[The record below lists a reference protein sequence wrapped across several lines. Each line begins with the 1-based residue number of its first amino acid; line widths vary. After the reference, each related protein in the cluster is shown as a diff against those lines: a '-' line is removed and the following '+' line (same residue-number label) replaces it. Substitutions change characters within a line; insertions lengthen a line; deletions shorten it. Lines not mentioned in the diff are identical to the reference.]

1 MDIEAWLQGLGLER
15 YVSAFRDNE
24 IDWEVLPKL
33 TSEDLRDIGVA
44 AVGHRRKLLDAIAG
58 LGASASAA
66 DVSTPPAETTATL
79 APKGDAERRQL
90 TVMFCD
96 LVGSTALSA
105 RLDPEDLREVIAA
118 YHRAVADIVKSF
130 DGFVAKYMGDGVLV
144 YFGYPRA
151 HEDDA
156 ERAVRAGLGL
166 IDAVG
171 RLDAKSGK
179 LQARVGI
186 ATGLVV
192 VGDLI
197 GEGSAQEQSV
207 VGETP
212 NLAARLQ
219 ALAESGAIVIAADTR
234 RLVGDLFEYGDLG
247 AVEVKG
253 ISAPVP
259 AWQVLRP
266 RAVASRFEALHP
278 AELTPLVG
286 REEEIELL
294 LRRWQ
299 RAKSGDGQVVLL
311 CGEPG
316 IGKSRM
322 ATVLLEKVQSE
333 PHSRLRYFCSA
344 YYTESALHPTIGQL
358 EHAACFERDDSLAA
372 KLDKL
377 RALLTRTTAIAEE
390 IALLAELLSLPIDAD
405 AGVHRLT
412 PQQKKER
419 TFTTLVRQLGA
430 LAREAPVLMLFED
443 AHWADP
449 SSCELL
455 DRVVEH
461 VANLPVLL
469 VITFRPEYL
478 PPWAGLPHVT
488 SLTLNRLNQRE
499 GAALVERIASDE
511 ALSPATVN
519 EIVERTDGVPLFI
532 EELTKAVLETGANEA
547 GKRRILSAVP
557 GLSVA
562 IPATLQASL
571 LSRLDRLGAAAK
583 QVAQIGA
590 AIGREFPYELLA
602 AVSQRSESDLR
613 QSLSQLVNS
622 GLIFARGA
630 PPHASYLFRHALIQ
644 DTAYGA
650 LLRAPRRTL
659 HGRIAGLLSASS
671 GDETMPEIVARHFEA
686 ADQPAEAIEY
696 WRKAGER
703 AVHRAA
709 NREAIEHYRHALS
722 LLDAQA
728 ASERRWRA
736 ELAVLSQLVPVLM
749 AIYGW
754 SASEVGAAVDRATE
768 VAGRLR
774 GSSDLAPTLGALY
787 LFHQSRGRFD
797 RADEVS
803 DELFRIARELSDPEI
818 MLLAHHTQW
827 GSRIF
832 LARYAD
838 AVQHASAGLALY
850 DEERCAHH
858 RHIYAGHDPA
868 ICALLTTA
876 TARWMLGYP
885 DQSAHFADE
894 SVSLARKLRHAPSL
908 AHSLTYVCD
917 SVIMRGDIARVIAIA
932 TEILQLSDEHGFV
945 QARAVALT
953 FLGWALAF
961 STEKAEAMV
970 RLEEGLNI
978 WDRMGA
984 VINLPRSLCLM
995 AEACMRAGR
1004 YTEGLAHIDRAL
1016 HVASRSREEWYT
1028 PRLYQVRAE
1037 ILINVRGPGDD
1048 GVEENLRHA
1057 LAVARQHDARG
1068 WELKAATTLARLWH
1082 DGGRPQQ
1089 ARALLSSIYNWF
1101 TEGFDTPDLKE
1112 AKALLNE
1119 LT

>member
-1 MDIEAWLQGLGLER
+1 MPNQ
-15 YVSAFRDNE
+15 SSC
-24 IDWEVLPKL
+24 KL
-33 TSEDLRDIGVA
+33 
-44 AVGHRRKLLDAIAG
+44 
-58 LGASASAA
+58 
-66 DVSTPPAETTATL
+66 
-79 APKGDAERRQL
+79 
-90 TVMFCD
+90 
-96 LVGSTALSA
+96 
-105 RLDPEDLREVIAA
+105 
-118 YHRAVADIVKSF
+118 
-130 DGFVAKYMGDGVLV
+130 
-144 YFGYPRA
+144 
-151 HEDDA
+151 
-156 ERAVRAGLGL
+156 
-166 IDAVG
+166 
-171 RLDAKSGK
+171 
-179 LQARVGI
+179 RVGI

-219 ALAESGAIVIAADTR
+219 ALAELGAIVIAADTR

-247 AVEVKG
+247 AVEVNG

-316 IGKSRM
+316 VGKSRM
-322 ATVLLEKVQSE
+322 ATVLLEKLQSE

-344 YYTESALHPTIGQL
+344 YYTESALHPIIGQL

-390 IALLAELLSLPIDAD
+390 IALFAELLSLPIDAD

-488 SLTLNRLNQRE
+488 SLTLSRLNQRE
-499 GAALVERIASDE
+499 GAALVERIANDE

-562 IPATLQASL
+562 VPATLQASL

-590 AIGREFPYELLA
+590 AVGREFPYELLA

-644 DTAYGA
+644 DTAYGT

-659 HGRIAGLLSASS
+659 HGRIAGLLS
-671 GDETMPEIVARHFEA
+671 R
-686 ADQPAEAIEY
+686 
-696 WRKAGER
+696 
-703 AVHRAA
+703 RAA
-709 NREAIEHYRHALS
+709 TRPCRRSSHAILRRRTS
-722 LLDAQA
+722 RRRQSNIGGKP
-728 ASERRWRA
+728 AS
-736 ELAVLSQLVPVLM
+736 V
-749 AIYGW
+749 
-754 SASEVGAAVDRATE
+754 
-768 VAGRLR
+768 
-774 GSSDLAPTLGALY
+774 
-787 LFHQSRGRFD
+787 
-797 RADEVS
+797 
-803 DELFRIARELSDPEI
+803 
-818 MLLAHHTQW
+818 
-827 GSRIF
+827 
-832 LARYAD
+832 RYIEP
-838 AVQHASAGLALY
+838 Q
-850 DEERCAHH
+850 
-858 RHIYAGHDPA
+858 
-868 ICALLTTA
+868 TA
-876 TARWMLGYP
+876 KP
-885 DQSAHFADE
+885 
-894 SVSLARKLRHAPSL
+894 
-908 AHSLTYVCD
+908 
-917 SVIMRGDIARVIAIA
+917 
-932 TEILQLSDEHGFV
+932 
-945 QARAVALT
+945 
-953 FLGWALAF
+953 
-961 STEKAEAMV
+961 
-970 RLEEGLNI
+970 
-978 WDRMGA
+978 
-984 VINLPRSLCLM
+984 
-995 AEACMRAGR
+995 
-1004 YTEGLAHIDRAL
+1004 
-1016 HVASRSREEWYT
+1016 
-1028 PRLYQVRAE
+1028 
-1037 ILINVRGPGDD
+1037 
-1048 GVEENLRHA
+1048 
-1057 LAVARQHDARG
+1057 
-1068 WELKAATTLARLWH
+1068 
-1082 DGGRPQQ
+1082 
-1089 ARALLSSIYNWF
+1089 
-1101 TEGFDTPDLKE
+1101 
-1112 AKALLNE
+1112 
-1119 LT
+1119 